1 MKLQALLKKLLERGV
16 SVATYI
22 FPFLQVTV
30 YFAARV
36 CYSSNDI
43 GFKVTYANFLHPLI
57 LFYNQNVYMIS
68 IAMVGIFLLC
78 SRNSLPMTKFLR
90 FNVLQAI
97 LLDIICSCVG
107 QIYMACSVTFKLS
120 TFGVMFANFVYVG
133 TLSWIAYSIVI
144 ISLGRFPVLPFISR
158 AANIHLQR

>member
-1 MKLQALLKKLLERGV
+1 MNLQVSLKKLLERGV

-22 FPFLQVTV
+22 FPFLEVTT
-30 YFAARV
+30 YFAPQV
-36 CYSSNDI
+36 CYSSTDI
-43 GFKVTYANFLHPLI
+43 GLKITYTKFLHPLI
-57 LFYNQNVYMIS
+57 LFYNQNVYLIF

-90 FNVLQAI
+90 FNVLQTI
-97 LLDIICSCVG
+97 LLDIVCSCIG
-107 QIYMACSVTFKLS
+107 QIYMACSIAFKLS

-144 ISLGRFPVLPFISR
+144 ISLGRFPVLPVISR
-158 AANIHLQR
+158 AANIHIQR